1 MNLNNL
7 RKQID
12 RLDEDIVH
20 KLNLRLEIGLR
31 IRNLKKKLGKGV
43 YSPEREYEVFKRLK
57 NIPREYLS
65 DSALETIYREVMS
78 SALGL
83 ERPLKIAYLGPQA
96 TFTHMAALKRF
107 GRQVEYLPCG
117 AIGDVSKEV
126 EKGNADYGV
135 VPVENSIEGA
145 VTHTMDMLIDS
156 DLKICSQVV
165 MGVSHHLLSNS
176 SKEKIKKIYSNP
188 QVFAQCRLWLQQNYP
203 CAELID
209 ASSTAK
215 AAQTARK
222 EKGSACI
229 ASILAASVYNLK
241 LIAGNIED
249 SPNNMTR
256 FLVVGRDSAGSTGDD
271 KTSIVF
277 SIKDKVGALH
287 DMLIPF
293 KKYRINLTKIE
304 SRPSKKKAWDYYFF
318 LDLEGHI
325 QNPNVSKALKEVE
338 RSAKYFKILGSYPKA
353 E

>member
-12 RLDEDIVH
+12 RLDEDIVQR
-20 KLNLRLEIGLR
+20 LNKRLEIGLE
-31 IRNLKKKLGKGV
+31 IRNLKRKLGKGV

-117 AIGDVSKEV
+117 AISDVSKEV

-165 MGVSHHLLSNS
+165 MSVSHHLLSS
-176 SKEKIKKIYSNP
+176 SPKEKIKKIYSNP
-188 QVFAQCRLWLQQNYP
+188 QVFAQCRLWLQQNYSR
-203 CAELID
+203 AELID
-209 ASSTAK
+209 SSSTAK
-215 AAQTARK
+215 AAQTAQK

-229 ASILAASVYNLK
+229 ASILASAVYNLK
-241 LIAGNIED
+241 VIARNIED

-256 FLVVGRDSAGSTGDD
+256 FLVVGRDSAGISGDD

-277 SIKDKVGALH
+277 SIKDKAGALH

-325 QNPNVSKALKEVE
+325 QDSRVAKALKEVE